1 MSLVNIEEPNKNQ
14 TISKCLGIDF
24 GTTNS
29 VCSMKL
35 DDKVIFIEDSNKKT
49 LIPTALL
56 FKKEIVVGNDIDFKK
71 NIQDCVFSI
80 KRNFVENPDKKMIL
94 SNNLEMSPVE
104 ISKEFFLYLKKMTK
118 NYLKEDLSDCVLTV
132 PAYFDERA
140 RSGIMRSALM
150 AGFNVRRL
158 INEPTAAAFA
168 YGLDAKKRGSF
179 LVYDL
184 GGGTFD
190 VSLLKLR
197 DKLFK
202 VVGTSGDANL
212 GGDDFDN
219 LILEELILKDL
230 KIKKEDI
237 ADNNLKVLLKEAKL
251 IKEKS
256 QETKNFTASLIINGE
271 KKEINVNSFKIDE
284 ILEELVEKTISIT
297 SELLNDCEAEINEI
311 DGFIL
316 VGGSTRV
323 KLITKKLE
331 EKFRKKIFN
340 ELDPDHVVSYGA
352 SLHGFELL
360 NGSDNLLLDV
370 TPLSLGI
377 ETMGGLME
385 KIIPRNSNIPIVK
398 EQVFTTN
405 ENGQTS
411 IKISVLQGER
421 EISKNNTF
429 LGELILSN
437 LEPKPAGIPRVRV
450 RFSLDADGIL
460 FVSAIDESTGNEQNS
475 VIKTGIDLSV
485 EEMKKIVESSI
496 ENAKEDMDTR
506 SLIESKIKATRL
518 INEVNNVKIEIQNL
532 CSKKDIEKIYNI
544 TNMLNNELKK
554 NNKVEIDNLVED
566 LNEVTKSFA
575 EKIVNKNFKNFVGK
589 DIDILEQK

>member
-1 MSLVNIEEPNKNQ
+1 M
-14 TISKCLGIDF
+14 
-24 GTTNS
+24 
-29 VCSMKL
+29 
-35 DDKVIFIEDSNKKT
+35 
-49 LIPTALL
+49 
-56 FKKEIVVGNDIDFKK
+56 
-71 NIQDCVFSI
+71 
-80 KRNFVENPDKKMIL
+80 
-94 SNNLEMSPVE
+94 
-104 ISKEFFLYLKKMTK
+104 
-118 NYLKEDLSDCVLTV
+118 
-132 PAYFDERA
+132 
-140 RSGIMRSALM
+140 
-150 AGFNVRRL
+150 
-158 INEPTAAAFA
+158 
-168 YGLDAKKRGSF
+168 
-179 LVYDL
+179 
-184 GGGTFD
+184 
-190 VSLLKLR
+190 
-197 DKLFK
+197 
-202 VVGTSGDANL
+202 
-212 GGDDFDN
+212 
-219 LILEELILKDL
+219 
-230 KIKKEDI
+230 
-237 ADNNLKVLLKEAKL
+237 
-251 IKEKS
+251 
-256 QETKNFTASLIINGE
+256 
-271 KKEINVNSFKIDE
+271 
-284 ILEELVEKTISIT
+284 
-297 SELLNDCEAEINEI
+297 
-311 DGFIL
+311 
-316 VGGSTRV
+316 
-323 KLITKKLE
+323 
-331 EKFRKKIFN
+331 
-340 ELDPDHVVSYGA
+340 
-352 SLHGFELL
+352 L

-518 INEVNNVKIEIQNL
+518 INEVNNVKREIQNL

-589 DIDILEQK
+589 DIDTLEQK

>member
-1 MSLVNIEEPNKNQ
+1 M
-14 TISKCLGIDF
+14 
-24 GTTNS
+24 
-29 VCSMKL
+29 
-35 DDKVIFIEDSNKKT
+35 
-49 LIPTALL
+49 
-56 FKKEIVVGNDIDFKK
+56 
-71 NIQDCVFSI
+71 
-80 KRNFVENPDKKMIL
+80 
-94 SNNLEMSPVE
+94 
-104 ISKEFFLYLKKMTK
+104 
-118 NYLKEDLSDCVLTV
+118 
-132 PAYFDERA
+132 
-140 RSGIMRSALM
+140 
-150 AGFNVRRL
+150 
-158 INEPTAAAFA
+158 
-168 YGLDAKKRGSF
+168 
-179 LVYDL
+179 
-184 GGGTFD
+184 
-190 VSLLKLR
+190 
-197 DKLFK
+197 
-202 VVGTSGDANL
+202 
-212 GGDDFDN
+212 
-219 LILEELILKDL
+219 
-230 KIKKEDI
+230 
-237 ADNNLKVLLKEAKL
+237 
-251 IKEKS
+251 
-256 QETKNFTASLIINGE
+256 
-271 KKEINVNSFKIDE
+271 
-284 ILEELVEKTISIT
+284 
-297 SELLNDCEAEINEI
+297 
-311 DGFIL
+311 
-316 VGGSTRV
+316 
-323 KLITKKLE
+323 
-331 EKFRKKIFN
+331 
-340 ELDPDHVVSYGA
+340 
-352 SLHGFELL
+352 L

-518 INEVNNVKIEIQNL
+518 INEVNNAKREIQNL

>member
-29 VCSMKL
+29 VCSIKL
-35 DDKVIFIEDSNKKT
+35 DDKVIFIDDSHKKT

-56 FKKEIVVGNDIDFKK
+56 FKKEIVIGNDIDFKK

-80 KRNFVENPDKKMIL
+80 KRNFVKNPDKKML
-94 SNNLEMSPVE
+94 FNNNLEMSPVE

-118 NYLKEDLSDCVLTV
+118 KFLKEDLSDCVLTV

-168 YGLDAKKRGSF
+168 YGLDAKKRGNF

-190 VSLLKLR
+190 VSLLKLK

-237 ADNNLKVLLKEAKL
+237 ADNVLKVLLKEAKL
-251 IKEKS
+251 IKERS

-271 KKEINVNSFKIDE
+271 KKEINVNSCKIDE
-284 ILEELVEKTISIT
+284 ILEELVEKTITIT

-385 KIIPRNSNIPIVK
+385 KIIPRNSNIPTVK

-437 LEPKPAGIPRVRV
+437 LEPKPAGIPRVKV

-518 INEVNNVKIEIQNL
+518 INEINNVKREIQNL

-554 NNKVEIDNLVED
+554 NNKVEIDNLVEN
-566 LNEVTKSFA
+566 LNDVTKSFA

>member
-29 VCSMKL
+29 VCSLKL

-56 FKKEIVVGNDIDFKK
+56 FNKEIVVGNDIDFKK

-80 KRNFVENPDKKMIL
+80 KRNFVENPDKKMLL

-118 NYLKEDLSDCVLTV
+118 KFLKEDLSDCVLTV

-168 YGLDAKKRGSF
+168 YGLDAKKRGNF

-190 VSLLKLR
+190 VSLLKLK

-237 ADNNLKVLLKEAKL
+237 ADNDLKVLLKEAKL

-340 ELDPDHVVSYGA
+340 ELDPDYVVSYGA

-398 EQVFTTN
+398 EQIFTTN

-437 LEPKPAGIPRVRV
+437 LEPKPAGIPRVKV

-485 EEMKKIVESSI
+485 EEMKKIVESSF

-506 SLIESKIKATRL
+506 SLIESKIKAARL
-518 INEVNNVKIEIQNL
+518 INEVNNVKNEIQSL

-544 TNMLNNELKK
+544 TNMLNIELKK
-554 NNKVEIDNLVED
+554 NNKVEIDNLIEN

-575 EKIVNKNFKNFVGK
+575 EKIVDKNFKKFVGK
-589 DIDILEQK
+589 DIDILE